1 MSDVLCGDLS
11 DSFRVLFLQD
21 FSKGIP
27 ATEHSPVLSGRSPA
41 GENVLHYTHTH
52 VWYLLIAISFSVYMV
67 SSPVL
72 LVLIVQNCSKGAP
85 RPPMLHF
92 SS

>member
-52 VWYLLIAISFSVYMV
+52 TRMV
-67 SSPVL
+67 SV
-72 LVLIVQNCSKGAP
+72 NCHKLFCLYGQLTCP
-85 RPPMLHF
+85 
-92 SS
+92 SSAYSAELF